1 MGNIYQPIL
10 DAWASRWVQSFG
22 YIGYNTRLDA
32 INELFSSLKDSGF
45 DWYQDSDRQ
54 AIESLVIKMCTPPK
68 DTKHKKKVEWVEEAK
83 LDIMRAAG
91 AVFAKDVK
99 LSALTPMPKV
109 PDIKF
114 RPMPKAPDIKI
125 PPMPKAPDIKVQPEE
140 EDFSDDTP
148 VRSAKIDSNR
158 VDEFR
163 RMFFD
168 NKTDEDFYGK

>member
-45 DWYQDSDRQ
+45 DWYQGSDRQ

-68 DTKHKKKVEWVEEAK
+68 DTKHKKKVEWVEETK

-99 LSALTPMPKV
+99 FSALT
-109 PDIKF
+109 
-114 RPMPKAPDIKI
+114 
-125 PPMPKAPDIKVQPEE
+125 PMPKAPDIKVQPEE